1 MAKTASLNIRIDP
14 LIKMR
19 AEELFSALGITITD
33 AVNMFLYQS
42 LDEDGLPFQCRRNRK
57 TYAAMQEALDIEAGR
72 IPSKAY
78 RSAKEL
84 SEELDL
90 EC

>member
-1 MAKTASLNIRIDP
+1 MDP
-14 LIKMR
+14 IIKSR

-33 AVNMFLYQS
+33 AINLFIYQA
-42 LDEDGLPFQCRRNRK
+42 LDEDGLPFQCKRNRK

-78 RSAKEL
+78 RCAKEL